1 MLKKNDP
8 LPDGDR
14 VVRNVPWKKLLKD
27 EDDNLLGG
35 FLPIAFE
42 LRSDDTS
49 PSGLEESLS
58 VNWLEYFPDAETRIR
73 DCVWAM
79 RKARKLGSKS
89 AFAVGQVGA
98 VKQVC
103 LARSFKVRVIYEP
116 EDGNLSHAGIRRLPP
131 NDLSLMD
138 ALATEAFPPTDM
150 VMNSEI
156 PKEPGT

>member
-8 LPDGDR
+8 LPDEDR
-14 VVRNVPWKKLLKD
+14 IVRNVPLKRLLTD
-27 EDDNLLGG
+27 EDGNVLG
-35 FLPIAFE
+35 FLGIAFE
-42 LRSDDTS
+42 LRHDNNTS
-49 PSGLEESLS
+49 TGFEQSLS
-58 VNWLEYFPDAETRIR
+58 VNWLEYFKDPETRIR

-79 RKARKLGSKS
+79 RKARNLGSKS
-89 AFAVGQVGA
+89 AFAIGQVGS

-103 LARSFKVRVIYEP
+103 SARGFKVRVIYEP

-138 ALATEAFPPTDM
+138 ALATEAFLSSEM
-150 VMNSEI
+150 VMNSDI

>member
-8 LPDGDR
+8 LPDKDR
-14 VVRNVPWKKLLKD
+14 IVRNVPWKRLLRDD
-27 EDDNLLGG
+27 EENVLG
-35 FLPIAFE
+35 FLGIAFE
-42 LRSDDTS
+42 LRRNETTS
-49 PSGLEESLS
+49 TGFEQSLS
-58 VNWLEYFPDAETRIR
+58 VNWLEYFTDPETRIR

-89 AFAVGQVGA
+89 AFAVGQVGK

-103 LARSFKVRVIYEP
+103 LERGLKVRVIYEP

-138 ALATEAFPPTDM
+138 ALATEAFASAEM
-150 VMNSEI
+150 VLNSDI
-156 PKEPGT
+156 PKEPGA